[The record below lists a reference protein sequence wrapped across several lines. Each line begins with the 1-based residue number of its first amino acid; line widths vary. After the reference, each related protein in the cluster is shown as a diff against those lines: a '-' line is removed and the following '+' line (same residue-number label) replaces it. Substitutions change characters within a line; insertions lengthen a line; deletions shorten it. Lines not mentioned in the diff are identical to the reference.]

1 MNKIVGLLMMLTLCL
16 SGCAPSHFVDKKDGF
31 LTFVLHHEAANRVQ
45 FASSAD
51 YFILHDAQQKRAGV
65 WRIDVSAR
73 PELKYFYVVDGQTY
87 IPECGLKEKDDFGSE
102 NCIFL
107 F

>member
-1 MNKIVGLLMMLTLCL
+1 MNKKNVLLIILVLFF
-16 SGCAPSHFVDKKDGF
+16 SGCTSSHFVRKKDGL
-31 LTFVLHHEAANRVQ
+31 LTFVLRHAAANRVQ
-45 FASSAD
+45 FASSVD
-51 YFILHDAQQKRAGV
+51 YYLLHDAQQKGAGV
-65 WRIDVSAR
+65 WWVDVPAS

-87 IPECGLKEKDDFGSE
+87 VPECGLKEKDDFGSE